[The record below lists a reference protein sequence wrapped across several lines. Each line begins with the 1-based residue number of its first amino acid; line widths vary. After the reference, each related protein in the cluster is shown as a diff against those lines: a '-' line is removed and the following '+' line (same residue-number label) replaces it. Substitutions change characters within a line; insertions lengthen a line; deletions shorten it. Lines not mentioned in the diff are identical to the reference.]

1 MVLSGRESSFVV
13 ERTAEQEHRLSERL
27 YDAAARGSEVTVDM
41 LLGEGVNPEWINPEG
56 GLTPLLVATMNGREK
71 CVLSL
76 LRAGADIYATGAQGA
91 TALDLFVKLKTL
103 FRLCNKLFRNRN
115 YPAILAYLEKAHG
128 DCRRHITRTS
138 PTLCQTPTA
147 CHPFDYIYTGAAMKG
162 RCPTSRA
169 SL

>member
-13 ERTAEQEHRLSERL
+13 ERTAEQEHHLSERL
-27 YDAAARGSEVTVDM
+27 YDAAARGSEVTVDR

-115 YPAILAYLEKAHG
+115 YPAMVLESLRTWRRRTATAGATLPAPRQPCAKPQPLA
-128 DCRRHITRTS
+128 IPST
-138 PTLCQTPTA
+138 
-147 CHPFDYIYTGAAMKG
+147 IYTQA
-162 RCPTSRA
+162 PP
-169 SL
+169 